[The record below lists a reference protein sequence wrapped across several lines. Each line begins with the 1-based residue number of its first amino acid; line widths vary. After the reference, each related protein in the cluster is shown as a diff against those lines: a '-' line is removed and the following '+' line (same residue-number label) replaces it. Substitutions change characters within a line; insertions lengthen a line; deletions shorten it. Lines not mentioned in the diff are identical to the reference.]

1 MQDTDYKCILAKS
14 VQQGGQTLL
23 QHLSDVSDAIYIIAK
38 HVGKD
43 VALARKGAILH
54 DIGKVSPLFQQTLA
68 ADFDR
73 RILPPNFIFRHE
85 IASLFFLSLLKD
97 EEKSAVIEMI
107 VAHHKS
113 LEDAKGRGFLDL
125 YDNMEDCFASHS
137 LGFEIWSVNALQLLE
152 DLGIP
157 THPISIEEAKAN
169 YEEAIDYCE
178 RIDVGISEWKG
189 ILMAADH
196 LASAMENAPI
206 ENILSKL
213 FIVPD
218 LSFYNRQHPL
228 YPLSTIPVS
237 DNRIHTLV
245 TAPTGAG
252 KTDFLLR
259 RCKGRV
265 FYVLPFQASI
275 NAMYDRIRQD
285 LSDTDAIVSLLH
297 STSILKLEDG
307 DFEEAILQRHLGAS
321 IKVLTPH
328 QLTGLVFGI
337 KGYEALKID
346 LQGCDVILDEIHTY
360 SDAMQSIVLR
370 IVEILNHIGCRLHIG
385 SATMPTSLYQHIL
398 QILGG
403 ENNVYEVRLDTAI
416 LQSFNRHIVH
426 KVHEYTEI
434 PQIIQRS
441 ISEHHKLLIVCNRVK
456 RAQQLYSELKDI
468 YSNIPI
474 LLIHSRFK
482 RKQRQQLEMQLKE
495 QYNNMMDGCIVV
507 ATQVVE
513 VSLDISFDVMITECA
528 PLDALIQRFGRIN
541 RKRTLE
547 TIGILKP
554 IYVLMPPDDKQDALP
569 YDIDILRRSYDAL
582 PNGAVIDETMIQFML
597 DKVYPSVDIGN
608 IDYSGVSFIGGEW
621 CLKKLYHRSK
631 SALLD
636 VLDIESVVC
645 VTETDA
651 EEYWLLNR
659 AQRLMFEIPAGF
671 RSIAYRHLR
680 QEKGVYIIPDSAY
693 DEDIGLI
700 LDNANPENYKSFEFL

>member
-1 MQDTDYKCILAKS
+1 MQHTDYKHILAKS
-14 VQQGGQTLL
+14 VQQDGQTLL
-23 QHLSDVSDAIYIIAK
+23 QHLSDVSNAISIIARY
-38 HVGKD
+38 VGKD
-43 VALARKGAILH
+43 VTLARKGAILH
-54 DIGKVSPLFQQTLA
+54 DIGKASPLFQQTLV

-73 RILPPNFIFRHE
+73 RTLPPNFIFRHE
-85 IASLFFLSLLKD
+85 IASLFFLSLLRD
-97 EEKSAVIEMI
+97 EEKPAVIEMI

-137 LGFEIWSVNALQLLE
+137 LGFEIWSANALCILE

-157 THPISIEEAKAN
+157 THLISIEEAKAN

-178 RIDVGISEWKG
+178 RIEVGVSDWKG

-196 LASAMENAPI
+196 LASAMEDEPI

-228 YPLSTIPVS
+228 YPLSNISVS
-237 DNRIHTLV
+237 DNRPHTLV

-265 FYVLPFQASI
+265 FYILPFQASI

-285 LSDTDAIVSLLH
+285 LSDTDAVVSLLH
-297 STSILKLEDG
+297 STSILKLKDG

-321 IKVLTPH
+321 VKVLTPH

-360 SDAMQSIVLR
+360 SDTMQSIVLR
-370 IVEILNHIGCRLHIG
+370 IVEILSRIGCRLHIG
-385 SATMPTSLYQHIL
+385 SATMPTSLYQQIL

-403 ENNVYEVRLDTAI
+403 ENNVYEVKLDAEV

-426 KVHEYTEI
+426 IVREYDETAEI
-434 PQIIQRS
+434 RQRCV
-441 ISEHHKLLIVCNRVK
+441 SEHRKLLIVCNRVK
-456 RAQQLYSELKDI
+456 RAQQLYSELTET
-468 YSNIPI
+468 YPNVPI

-482 RKQRQQLEMQLKE
+482 RRQRQQLEILLKE
-495 QYNNMMDGCIVV
+495 QYNNMTDACIVV

-541 RKRTLE
+541 RKRTFD
-547 TIGILKP
+547 TIGTLKP
-554 IYVLMPPDDKQDALP
+554 VYVLAPPDNRQEALP
-569 YDIDILRRSYDAL
+569 YDIDVLHRSYEVLSDGEVL
-582 PNGAVIDETMIQFML
+582 KETRVQSML
-597 DKVYPSVDIGN
+597 DKVYPAVEVGN
-608 IDYSGVSFIGGEW
+608 IDYSGVAFMNGEW
-621 CLKKLYHRSK
+621 CLKKLYHKAK

-636 VLDIESVVC
+636 VLDIDSVVC

-651 EEYWLLNR
+651 PEYWNSKR
-659 AQRLMFEIPAGF
+659 AQKLMFEIPAGF

-680 QEKGVYIIPDSAY
+680 QENGIYIIPDNAY
-693 DEDIGLI
+693 DEDFGLI
-700 LDNANPENYKSFEFL
+700 LENANPENYKSFEFL

>member
-23 QHLSDVSDAIYIIAK
+23 QHLSDVSDAIYVIAK

-54 DIGKVSPLFQQTLA
+54 DIGKVSPLFQQTLT

-73 RILPPNFIFRHE
+73 RTLPPNFIFRHE

-137 LGFEIWSVNALQLLE
+137 LGFETWSVDALHILE

-169 YEEAIDYCE
+169 YEEAIAYCE
-178 RIDVGISEWKG
+178 QIDVGVSDWKG

-196 LASAMENAPI
+196 LASAMEDEPI

-228 YPLSTIPVS
+228 YPLSNISVS
-237 DNRIHTLV
+237 DNRSHTLV

-265 FYVLPFQASI
+265 FYILPFQASI
-275 NAMYDRIRQD
+275 NAMYERIRQN
-285 LSDTDAIVSLLH
+285 LSDTDAVVSLLH

-307 DFEEAILQRHLGAS
+307 DLEEAILQKHLGAS
-321 IKVLTPH
+321 IKILTPH

-346 LQGCDVILDEIHTY
+346 LQGSDVILDEIHTY
-360 SDAMQSIVLR
+360 SNTMQSIVLR

-385 SATMPTSLYQHIL
+385 SATMPTSLYQQIL

-403 ENNVYEVRLDTAI
+403 ETNVYEVKLGAEV
-416 LQSFNRHIVH
+416 LQSFNRHIVY
-426 KVHEYTEI
+426 KVREYDETAEI
-434 PQIIQRS
+434 RQRCV
-441 ISEHHKLLIVCNRVK
+441 SEHRKLLIVCNRVK
-456 RAQQLYSELKDI
+456 RAQQLYFELTEI
-468 YSNIPI
+468 YPNVPI

-482 RKQRQQLEMQLKE
+482 RTQRQQLEMQLKD
-495 QYNNMMDGCIVV
+495 QYNNMTDACIVV

-541 RKRTLE
+541 RKRTFD
-547 TIGILKP
+547 TIGTLKP
-554 IYVLMPPDDKQDALP
+554 VYVLAPPDNRKEALP
-569 YDIDILRRSYDAL
+569 YDIDVLRRSYEVL
-582 PNGAVIDETMIQFML
+582 PDGEVLEETKVQSML
-597 DKVYPSVDIGN
+597 DKVYPAVEVGN
-608 IDYSGVSFIGGEW
+608 IDYSGVAFMDGEW
-621 CLKKLYHRSK
+621 CLKKLYHRAK
-631 SALLD
+631 SALLE
-636 VLDIESVVC
+636 VLDIDSVVC

-651 EEYWLLNR
+651 AEYWKSKR
-659 AQRLMFEIPAGF
+659 AQKLMFEIPAGF
-671 RSIAYRHLR
+671 SSIAYRNLR
-680 QEKGVYIIPDSAY
+680 QENGIYIIPDNAY
-693 DEDIGLI
+693 NEDIGLI
-700 LDNANPENYKSFEFL
+700 LENANPENYKSFEFL

>member
-23 QHLSDVSDAIYIIAK
+23 QHLSDVSDAIYVIAK

-54 DIGKVSPLFQQTLA
+54 DIGKVSPLFQQTLT

-73 RILPPNFIFRHE
+73 RTLPPNFIFRHE

-137 LGFEIWSVNALQLLE
+137 LGFETWSVDALHILE

-169 YEEAIDYCE
+169 YEEAIAYCE
-178 RIDVGISEWKG
+178 QIDVGVSDWKG

-196 LASAMENAPI
+196 LASAMEDEPI

-228 YPLSTIPVS
+228 YPLSNISVS
-237 DNRIHTLV
+237 DNRPHTLV

-265 FYVLPFQASI
+265 FYILPFQASI
-275 NAMYDRIRQD
+275 NAMYERIRQN
-285 LSDTDAIVSLLH
+285 LSDTDAVVSLLH

-307 DFEEAILQRHLGAS
+307 DLEEAILQKHLGAS
-321 IKVLTPH
+321 IKILTPH

-346 LQGCDVILDEIHTY
+346 LQGSDVILDEIHTY
-360 SDAMQSIVLR
+360 SNTMQSIVLR

-385 SATMPTSLYQHIL
+385 SATMPTSLYQQIL

-403 ENNVYEVRLDTAI
+403 ETNVYEVKLGAEV
-416 LQSFNRHIVH
+416 LQSFNRHIVY
-426 KVHEYTEI
+426 KVREYDETAEI
-434 PQIIQRS
+434 RQRCV
-441 ISEHHKLLIVCNRVK
+441 SEHRKLLIVCNRVK
-456 RAQQLYSELKDI
+456 RAQQLYFELTEI
-468 YSNIPI
+468 YPNVPI

-482 RKQRQQLEMQLKE
+482 RTQRQQLEMQLKD
-495 QYNNMMDGCIVV
+495 QYNNMTDACIVV

-541 RKRTLE
+541 RKRTFD
-547 TIGILKP
+547 TIGTLKP
-554 IYVLMPPDDKQDALP
+554 VYVLAPPDNRKEALP
-569 YDIDILRRSYDAL
+569 YDIDVLRRSYEVL
-582 PNGAVIDETMIQFML
+582 PDGEVLEETKVQSML
-597 DKVYPSVDIGN
+597 DKVYPAVEVGN
-608 IDYSGVSFIGGEW
+608 IDYSGVAFMDGEW
-621 CLKKLYHRSK
+621 CLKKLYHRAK
-631 SALLD
+631 SALLE
-636 VLDIESVVC
+636 VLDIDSVVC

-651 EEYWLLNR
+651 AEYWKSKR
-659 AQRLMFEIPAGF
+659 AQKLMFEIPAGF
-671 RSIAYRHLR
+671 SSIAYRNLR
-680 QEKGVYIIPDSAY
+680 QENGIYIIPDNAY
-693 DEDIGLI
+693 NEDIGLI
-700 LDNANPENYKSFEFL
+700 LENANPENYKSFEFL

>member
-1 MQDTDYKCILAKS
+1 MQDSDYKHILAKS
-14 VQQGGQTLL
+14 VQHGGQTLL
-23 QHLSDVSDAIYIIAK
+23 QHLSDVSNAISIIAR
-38 HVGKD
+38 HVGEN

-54 DIGKVSPLFQQTLA
+54 DIGKASPLFQQTLTEN
-68 ADFDR
+68 FNR
-73 RILPPNFIFRHE
+73 RSLPPNFIFRHE
-85 IASLFFLSLLKD
+85 IASLFFLSLLKE
-97 EEKSAVIEMI
+97 EEKPTIIEMI

-125 YDNMEDCFASHS
+125 YDNMEDCFTSHS
-137 LGFEIWSVNALQLLE
+137 LGFEKWSMDALHILE

-157 THPISIEEAKAN
+157 THPISLEEARAN
-169 YEEAIDYCE
+169 YEEALDFCE
-178 RIDVGISEWKG
+178 RIDVGMSDWKG

-196 LASAMENAPI
+196 LASAMEGAPI
-206 ENILSKL
+206 EDILSKL
-213 FIVPD
+213 FITPD

-228 YPLSTIPVS
+228 YPLSNIPIS
-237 DNRIHTLV
+237 DSRPHTLV

-259 RCKGRV
+259 RYRGRV
-265 FYVLPFQASI
+265 FYILPFQASI

-285 LSDTDAIVSLLH
+285 LNGTDAVVSLLH

-307 DFEEAILQRHLGAS
+307 DIEEAILQKHLGAS

-360 SDAMQSIVLR
+360 SNTMQSIVLR
-370 IVEILNHIGCRLHIG
+370 IVEILKHIGCRIHVG
-385 SATMPTSLYQHIL
+385 SATMPTALYQQIL
-398 QILGG
+398 RILGG
-403 ENNVYEVRLDTAI
+403 ETNVYEVSLNTEI

-426 KVHEYTEI
+426 KIGDGDETTEI
-434 PQIIQRS
+434 IQKSVR
-441 ISEHHKLLIVCNRVK
+441 EHRKLLIVCNRVK
-456 RAQQLYSELKDI
+456 RAQQLYSKLSEL
-468 YSNIPI
+468 YPNIPI

-482 RKQRQQLEMQLKE
+482 RKQRQQLEMLLKE
-495 QYNNMMDGCIVV
+495 QYNNMSDSCIVV

-513 VSLDISFDVMITECA
+513 VSLDISFDMMITECA

-554 IYVLMPPDDKQDALP
+554 VYVLAPPNNQQEALP
-569 YDIDILRRSYDAL
+569 YDVDILHRSYEVL
-582 PNGAVIDETMIQFML
+582 PNGEVLEETMVQSML
-597 DKVYPSVDIGN
+597 DKVYPSVEVDN
-608 IDYSGVSFIGGEW
+608 IDYSGVAFMNGEW
-621 CLKKLYHRSK
+621 CLKKLYHKAK

-636 VLDIESVVC
+636 VLDIDSVVC
-645 VTETDA
+645 VTETDTT
-651 EEYWLLNR
+651 EYRQLKR

-671 RSIAYRHLR
+671 RSIAYRNLR
-680 QEKGVYIIPDSAY
+680 QESGIYIIPDNAY
-693 DEDIGLI
+693 DENLGLI
-700 LDNANPENYKSFEFL
+700 LENANPENYKSFDFL

>member
-1 MQDTDYKCILAKS
+1 MLHTDYKHILAKS

-23 QHLSDVSDAIYIIAK
+23 QHLSDVSDAITIIARY
-38 HVGKD
+38 VGKD
-43 VALARKGAILH
+43 VTLARKGAILH
-54 DIGKVSPLFQQTLA
+54 DIGKASPLFQQTLVA
-68 ADFDR
+68 GFDR
-73 RILPPNFIFRHE
+73 RMLPPTFIFRHE
-85 IASLFFLSLLKD
+85 IASLFFLSLLKN
-97 EEKSAVIEMI
+97 EEKQAVIEMV

-137 LGFEIWSVNALQLLE
+137 FGFETWSVDALHILE
-152 DLGIP
+152 NLGIS
-157 THPISIEEAKAN
+157 THSISMEEAKAN
-169 YEEAIDYCE
+169 YEEAIAYCE
-178 RIDVGISEWKG
+178 QIDVGVSDWKG

-196 LASAMENAPI
+196 LASAMEDAPI

-213 FIVPD
+213 FIVPE
-218 LSFYNRQHPL
+218 LSFYNRQHLL
-228 YPLSTIPVS
+228 YPLSNILAS
-237 DNRIHTLV
+237 DSRWHTLV

-265 FYVLPFQASI
+265 FYILPFQASI
-275 NAMYDRIRQD
+275 NAMYERIRQD
-285 LSDTDAIVSLLH
+285 LSDTDAVVSLLH

-307 DFEEAILQRHLGAS
+307 VFEEAIFQKHLGAS
-321 IKVLTPH
+321 VKVLTPH

-360 SDAMQSIVLR
+360 SNMMQSIVLK

-385 SATMPTSLYQHIL
+385 SATMPTSLYQRLLHV
-398 QILGG
+398 LGG
-403 ENNVYEVRLDTAI
+403 ENNVYEVNLETAI
-416 LQSFNRHIVH
+416 LQSFNRHTVH
-426 KVHEYTEI
+426 KVHESTEMA
-434 PQIIQRS
+434 QIIQGS
-441 ISEHHKLLIVCNRVK
+441 ASEHQKILIVCNRVK
-456 RAQQLYSELKDI
+456 RAQQLYFELTETYPDV
-468 YSNIPI
+468 PI

-495 QYNNMMDGCIVV
+495 QYNNMIGGCIVV

-513 VSLDISFDVMITECA
+513 VSLDISFDVLITECA

-554 IYVLMPPDDKQDALP
+554 VYVLAPLGDKQEALP
-569 YDIDILRRSYDAL
+569 YDIDVLNRSYEVL
-582 PNGAVIDETMIQFML
+582 PDGDVLEETMVQSML
-597 DKVYPSVDIGN
+597 DKVYPSIEIGN
-608 IDYSGVSFIGGEW
+608 IDYSGVAFMDGEW
-621 CLKKLYHRSK
+621 CLKKLYHRAK

-636 VLDIESVVC
+636 VLDIDSVVC

-651 EEYWLLNR
+651 TEYWALKR
-659 AQRLMFEIPAGF
+659 AQKLMFEIPAGF

-680 QEKGVYIIPDSAY
+680 QENGIYIIPDNAY

-700 LDNANPENYKSFEFL
+700 LENANPENYKSFEFL